1 MAIANQSASFVG
13 MASVPRRY
21 SNARWSGAMSAGL
34 GGEYATVR
42 ESGAKK
48 VSESMATELDEFEQ
62 NMQREINAFLGPA
75 VSKPQRERVTEDRNG
90 GLASRARRTPAKGG
104 SIKTGFI
111 VKLAVRN
118 KPLERDAVFEHQST
132 SISKLEAQL
141 QAEKAAR
148 KAGFRIIGHV
158 IDIKPL

>member
-1 MAIANQSASFVG
+1 
-13 MASVPRRY
+13 
-21 SNARWSGAMSAGL
+21 
-34 GGEYATVR
+34 
-42 ESGAKK
+42 
-48 VSESMATELDEFEQ
+48 MATELDEFEQ

-75 VSKPQRERVTEDRNG
+75 AKPQRDRTTEGRAG
-90 GLASRARRTPAKGG
+90 VLAPKARRTPAKGG
-104 SIKTGFI
+104 SIKTGYV

-118 KPLERDAVFEHQST
+118 KPLEWDTVFEHQST